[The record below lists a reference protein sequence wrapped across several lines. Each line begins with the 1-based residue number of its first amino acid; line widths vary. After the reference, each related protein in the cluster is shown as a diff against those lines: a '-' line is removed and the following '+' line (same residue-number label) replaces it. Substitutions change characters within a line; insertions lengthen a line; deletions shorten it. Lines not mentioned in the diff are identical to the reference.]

1 MIELKNVSFSYGQLQ
16 ILNNFNLSVKDGEC
30 VQLYG
35 ISGSGKTTVLRLI
48 LGLEKADSGNIIAPK
63 KISVVFQ
70 EDRLLEN
77 VDIQKN
83 IRMVLSKE
91 HYAFADTLL
100 KEFGIYEVRKKRVS
114 ALSGGMKRRVALVR
128 AIAYSGDALILDEP
142 FNGLDIEN
150 KIIATNIIKR
160 EFLDK
165 NKPVLLITHISED
178 AELLNAKIVN
188 IQTKISVE

>member
-91 HYAFADTLL
+91 HYALADTLL